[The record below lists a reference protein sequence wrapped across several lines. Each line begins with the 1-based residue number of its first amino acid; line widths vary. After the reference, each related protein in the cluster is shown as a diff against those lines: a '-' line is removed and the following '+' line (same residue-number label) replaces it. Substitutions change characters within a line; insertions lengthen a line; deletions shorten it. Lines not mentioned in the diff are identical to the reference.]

1 MPREEHSWERGYEPD
16 GEVSWPAAVAIGVAF
31 LLVQIPVLI
40 VVGFSLT
47 GLLVGFV
54 AGVVVI
60 VLLSKVVAQSQRPA
74 RRGPPPDLL

>member
-1 MPREEHSWERGYEPD
+1 VTAS
-16 GEVSWPAAVAIGVAF
+16 AAQAIGLAF
-31 LLVQIPVLI
+31 LLVQVLALI

-60 VLLSKVVAQSQRPA
+60 VLLSKVVVRSQRPA